1 MGGLLILTAA
11 LVPTLLW
18 ADLTN
23 VYVWIAVLTTAG
35 FGAIGFA
42 DDYLKIVRPLASRS
56 AARAA
61 RSPARSSSRPRSAS
75 RC

>member
-23 VYVWIAVLTTAG
+23 PYIWIAVLATLG
-35 FGAIGFA
+35 FGAVGF
-42 DDYLKIVRPLASRS
+42 PTTT
-56 AARAA
+56 
-61 RSPARSSSRPRSAS
+61 
-75 RC
+75 